1 MAKIKE
7 RQKALRLRKLGQS
20 YAQIKKVLG
29 VSKSTLSYWL
39 RNHPLSVKRIRELR
53 DWNQARIE
61 HYIETRRRKR
71 ENILREIYIKE
82 KNIILPL
89 SQQEIFIGG
98 LFLYLGEG
106 GKTKEYELSLSNT
119 DPAILKIFIHWLTK
133 ILNVPKNKLRIKL
146 HLYEDMNVRGEIKF
160 WSEEL
165 KIPFS
170 QFTKPYIKKT
180 KRSSLTYKGGF
191 GHGTCNVIIGDAK
204 LAKRIFMGLEVIRDY
219 FSKRASS
226 LAV

>member
-7 RQKALRLRKLGQS
+7 RQKALHLRKLGQS
-20 YAQIKKVLG
+20 YTQIKQALG

-39 RNHPLSVKRIRELR
+39 RNYPLSTKRIRELR

-61 HYIETRRRKR
+61 HYMETRRRKR
-71 ENILREIYIKE
+71 EAILREIYIKE
-82 KNIILPL
+82 KDIILPIL
-89 SQQEIFIGG
+89 QREVFIGG

-106 GKTKEYELSLSNT
+106 GKTKPYELSLSNT
-119 DPAILKIFIHWLTK
+119 DPVILKIFIFWLTQILKVPRKK
-133 ILNVPKNKLRIKL
+133 IKTKL
-146 HLYEDMNVRGEIKF
+146 HFYSDMNVSKKTKF
-160 WSEEL
+160 WSVEL
-165 KIPFS
+165 GIPLS
-170 QFTKPYIKKT
+170 QFTRPYIK
-180 KRSSLTYKGGF
+180 RSQLSSLTYKRGF